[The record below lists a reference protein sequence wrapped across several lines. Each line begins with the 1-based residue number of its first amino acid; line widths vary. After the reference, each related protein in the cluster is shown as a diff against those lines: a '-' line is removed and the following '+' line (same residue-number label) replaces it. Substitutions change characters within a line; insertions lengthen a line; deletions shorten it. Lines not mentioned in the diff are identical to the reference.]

1 MALEKNSGTNFR
13 WRAGCCLLSLGILT
27 PGLAQN
33 LVPNPSFENTEEFE
47 YLDPQTSLMY
57 LQDWYVLGGGR
68 TPDLFDFNYPWPQNG
83 NLNFW
88 NKALGTP
95 AGVKHVG
102 IANTLSE
109 EGYRQPEALAIE
121 LIEPLEVGRAYAVE
135 LQVRNK
141 GIAAYNGE
149 TPRTCVLDEDKAV
162 QVLLSDES
170 LALIDDQQEKTSYPV
185 AETILPL
192 TSELIQGNAST
203 DWHPVGSCLVAN
215 GGESHLGLS
224 LSYGQFGVEAPCV
237 IATDSWNAFY
247 IYYFDVDAVVLH
259 PLPEQYELEGSLCI
273 DEATTFD
280 LEVLIDLP
288 RMQKP
293 IEFLWDDGFTGPERS
308 FERAGT
314 YTGSI
319 LLDCTSIPFA
329 LAVSEIRCQPVF
341 YVPNIFSPNFDGIN
355 DEVQAHVDSDIP
367 LQRSQFMIFDRWG
380 NQVFLTDDLSQ
391 SWDGT
396 WRGQRA
402 AQGVYTWALSYEWID
417 LEGQIQQA
425 IQSGDIFLLR

>member
-1 MALEKNSGTNFR
+1 MLFPIR
-13 WRAGCCLLSLGILT
+13 WVAVLGAFLLAASTVGWS
-27 PGLAQN
+27 QN
-33 LVPNPSFENTEEFE
+33 LVPNSSFENTAEFD
-47 YLDPQTSLMY
+47 YQDPQTSLMY
-57 LQDWYVLGGGR
+57 LEDWYVLGGGR

-121 LIEPLEVGRAYAVE
+121 LIEPLEAGRAYAVE

-141 GIAAYNGE
+141 GIAAYNGQ
-149 TPRTCVLDEDKAV
+149 TPQTCVLDVDKAV

-170 LALIDDQQEKTSYPV
+170 LALIDDQQEKTTYPV

-192 TSELIQGNAST
+192 TSDPIQSNAST
-203 DWHPVGSCLVAN
+203 DWHPVGSCLVAS

-224 LSYGQFGVEAPCV
+224 LSYGQFDVEPPCV

-247 IYYFDVDAVVLH
+247 IYYSDVDAIVLH
-259 PLPEQYELEGSLCI
+259 PLPEKYELTGDLCI
-273 DEATTFD
+273 DEATSFN
-280 LEVLIDLP
+280 LEELIELP

-293 IEFLWDDGFTGPERS
+293 IEFLWDDGFQGPSRS
-308 FERAGT
+308 FDRAGNW
-314 YTGSI
+314 TGVI
-319 LLDCTSIPFA
+319 LLDCKSIPFE
-329 LAVSEIRCQPVF
+329 LVVSEIRCQPKY

-355 DEVQAHVDSDIP
+355 DVVQAHVDSDIP
-367 LQRSQFMIFDRWG
+367 LQEGQFMIFDRWG
-380 NQVFLTDDLSQ
+380 NQVFSTDDFSQ

-402 AQGVYTWALSYEWID
+402 AQGVYTWALRYEWID
-417 LEGQIQQA
+417 LEGQNQRVV
-425 IQSGDIFLLR
+425 QSGDIYLLR